1 MAGKLPRSL
10 WFFGLTDFGREIRIY
25 INQESPHYNRGQ
37 FRTCCLVALSELG
50 KPMTSVL
57 EKGNISIHTENI
69 FPIIK
74 KWLYSDHEIFLR
86 ELVSN
91 GVDAMQKLKMVS
103 NSGELSGEMGELEIV
118 ITIDKSAGTLS
129 VSDTGIGMTQDEV
142 KRYIN
147 QVAFSSAEEFVQKYK
162 ASTDQQIIGHFGLGF
177 YSSFMVAKRVD
188 IDTLSYRADAQAV
201 HWSCDGSTEFELSE
215 SNRTQRGTTVTLT
228 LQDEEKEYLEPYRI
242 RQLIKKYCDFLPFP
256 IKLDVKEAPTE
267 GEEAPPEA
275 TAVEQVNRQKAPWK
289 ETPNSLT
296 KEDYLEFYRYLYP
309 FQEEPLLWV
318 HLNTDYPFVVN
329 GILYFPK
336 LKPDVDTTKGQ
347 IKLFCNQVF
356 VSDNCEEVIPRFL
369 LPLRGVIDSVDIP
382 LNVSRSFLQNDRTV
396 RRIADYIAKKVG
408 DRLKELY
415 RDNREEYIRCWQD
428 LGTFVKF
435 GSLNDDK
442 FKKQVE
448 DILIFRTTAALATKS
463 DTPKVEV
470 QTAEGDVWQDATKE
484 GQSNVLDG
492 KSYTT
497 LKEYLERNQERH
509 ENRVFYCT
517 EEASQATYVELHKS
531 QGLEVLF
538 MDSFIDTHFISF
550 LEREYPNVKFSR
562 VDADLDETLIDKD
575 KATDI
580 VDPKTNKTRSEQ
592 IKEFFQQA
600 LNKPKLTIRTE
611 AIKSTDPAGTPPAIV
626 LLPEHL
632 RRLQEMNALLQQQ
645 AMEFPEEHTLLVNT
659 AHPLIQNLE
668 SLNQGAIVQEGGQSP
683 SAELATLICQHVY
696 DLALMA
702 QKGFDADGMK
712 AFVERSNQVL
722 TRLTSS
728 KI

>member
-1 MAGKLPRSL
+1 
-10 WFFGLTDFGREIRIY
+10 
-25 INQESPHYNRGQ
+25 
-37 FRTCCLVALSELG
+37 
-50 KPMTSVL
+50 MTTVL

-91 GVDAMQKLKMVS
+91 AVDAIQKLKMVS
-103 NSGELSGEMGELEIV
+103 HSGEYSGDLGEPGIT
-118 ITIDKSAGTLS
+118 ITIDKAAKTLA
-129 VSDTGIGMTQDEV
+129 VSDNGIWMTTEEV
-142 KRYIN
+142 KKYIN

-177 YSSFMVAKRVD
+177 YSSFMVASRVD
-188 IDTLSYRADAQAV
+188 IDTLSYQNGAQAV
-201 HWSCDGSTEFELSE
+201 HWSCDGSTEFELSD
-215 SNRTQRGTTVTLT
+215 SPRSSRGTTVTLT
-228 LQDEEKEYLEPYRI
+228 LQEEELEYLEPYRV
-242 RQLIKKYCDFLPFP
+242 RQLIKTYCDFLPVP
-256 IKLDVKEAPTE
+256 IKLEVLEPPKPET
-267 GEEAPPEA
+267 EEATQETPVPAEAKAPE
-275 TAVEQVNRQKAPWK
+275 QINRQKAPWK
-289 ETPNSLT
+289 ESPSSLS

-356 VSDNCEEVIPRFL
+356 VSDNCEEVIPKFL

-415 RDNREEYIRCWQD
+415 RDNREEYVRCWQD

-435 GSLNDDK
+435 GSINDDK

-448 DILIFRTTAALATKS
+448 DILIYRTTWQGS
-463 DTPKVEV
+463 QSGDTSQAEGPKVEV
-470 QTAEGDVWQDATKE
+470 QSGEGDVWQEVASKPSEASTSVSA
-484 GQSNVLDG
+484 GSQ
-492 KSYTT
+492 YTT
-497 LKEYLERNQERH
+497 LKEYLERNKERH

-517 EEASQATYVELHKS
+517 DEVTQATYVELHKQ

-538 MDSFIDTHFISF
+538 LDSFIDTHFVSF
-550 LEREYPNVKFSR
+550 LEREHPDVKFAR
-562 VDADLDETLIDKD
+562 VDADLDDTLIDKN
-575 KATDI
+575 KGEV
-580 VDPKTNKTRSEQ
+580 VDPKTNQTLGEQ
-592 IKEFFQQA
+592 VKDLFQKA

-611 AIKSTDPAGTPPAIV
+611 ALKAGEGVPPAMV

-645 AMEFPEEHTLLVNT
+645 ALQFPEEHILLVNT
-659 AHPLIQNLE
+659 AHPLIQNL
-668 SLNQGAIVQEGGQSP
+668 SNLSQGAIVQTEGQSP
-683 SAELATLICQHVY
+683 SAELADLICHHVY

-722 TRLTSS
+722 TRLTALQA
-728 KI
+728 